1 MRIRTYKPEFFTHP
15 LLADLDRNSK
25 LPVRISLMG
34 LWSCSDREGRFKWDA
49 RRLGAQIL
57 PYEQID
63 FEIILNILVE
73 NEFIVKYVVDGKTY
87 GFVPSFSR
95 HQVINNREQESS
107 LPPYQQLDLFSTE
120 LTRVNTGESTRES
133 TGESTRADACSG
145 EGKGKEGR
153 KEGRVEEI
161 EIDLPYESEEFRE
174 AWRKWKTFR
183 KEIKKPLTNSTIKMQ
198 LKQIAAWGERMSI
211 RIIETNILNG
221 WYGLKDYSVSNVTPI
236 QMPSTQIYRKP
247 QTSDNYGI

>member
-15 LLADLDRNSK
+15 LLADLDRISQ

-57 PYEQID
+57 PYDHID
-63 FEIILNILVE
+63 FEIILNILAE
-73 NEFIVKYVVDGKTY
+73 NKFIVKYEVDGKVY
-87 GFVPSFSR
+87 GFVPSFGR

-107 LPPYQQLDLFSTE
+107 LPPFQQPDLFSAE
-120 LTRVNTGESTRES
+120 LTRVNTCESTRES

-145 EGKGKEGR
+145 EGKEGKGR

-161 EIDLPYESEEFRE
+161 EIDLPFESEGFRE
-174 AWRKWKTFR
+174 AWNSWVTYR
-183 KEIKKPLTNSTIKMQ
+183 KEKKKKLTPSTIKLQ
-198 LKQIAAWGERMSI
+198 LKKLESIGEVRAIEMIRNSI
-211 RIIETNILNG
+211 LKSYEGLYEENI
-221 WYGLKDYSVSNVTPI
+221 SRVTPI
-236 QMPSTQIYRKP
+236 QMPSTQIFRKP
-247 QTSDNYGI
+247 QTSDQYGI

>member
-63 FEIILNILVE
+63 FEVILKILTD
-73 NEFIVKYVVDGKTY
+73 NEFIVKYEVDGKTY
-87 GFVPSFSR
+87 GFVPSFGR

-107 LPPYQQLDLFSTE
+107 LPPYHQPDLFSSD
-120 LTRVNTGESTRES
+120 LTRVNTGEST
-133 TGESTRADACSG
+133 GETTRADACSG
-145 EGKGKEGR
+145 EGKEGKRKGR
-153 KEGRVEEI
+153 KEGGAVAL
-161 EIDLPYESEEFRE
+161 DLPFESEEFRD
-174 AWRKWKTFR
+174 AWQSWETYR
-183 KEIKKPLTNSTIKMQ
+183 KEKKKPLTQSTIKLQ
-198 LKQIAAWGERMSI
+198 LKKIEGIGEARAIEMITNSI
-211 RIIETNILNG
+211 LKSYEGLYEENI
-221 WYGLKDYSVSNVTPI
+221 SRVTPI

>member
-63 FEIILNILVE
+63 FEIILNMLVE

-120 LTRVNTGESTRES
+120 LTRVNTGESTEES
-133 TGESTRADACSG
+133 GRADACSG
-145 EGKGKEGR
+145 EGKGR
-153 KEGRVEEI
+153 KEGKGKDRRVNA
-161 EIDLPYESEEFRE
+161 IDLPYQSEEFKK
-174 AWRKWKTFR
+174 AWDDWVTHR
-183 KEIKKPLTNSTIKMQ
+183 KEKRKKLTPSTMKMQ
-198 LKQIAAWGERMSI
+198 LKKLESIGEIRAIKMISYSI
-211 RIIETNILNG
+211 EKG
-221 WYGLKDYSVSNVTPI
+221 WEGLFEENVSNVTAI
-236 QMPSTQIYRKP
+236 NVPSSQIFRKP
-247 QTSDNYGI
+247 QTSDQYGI

>member
-63 FEIILNILVE
+63 FEIILNILAE
-73 NEFIVKYVVDGKTY
+73 NEFIIKYIVDGKAY

-107 LPPYQQLDLFSTE
+107 LPPYQQLDLFSSD

-133 TGESTRADACSG
+133 TGGNTRADACSG
-145 EGKGKEGR
+145 EGKER
-153 KEGRVEEI
+153 KEGKGKDSRVTAV
-161 EIDLPYESEEFRE
+161 DLPFQSEEFAE
-174 AWRKWKTFR
+174 AWNDWVVYR
-183 KEIKKPLTNSTIKMQ
+183 KEKKKKLTPSTIKMQ
-198 LKQIAAWGERMSI
+198 LKKLGGVGEIRAIRMIAYSI
-211 RIIETNILNG
+211 EKG
-221 WYGLKDYSVSNVTPI
+221 WEGLFEENVSNVTAI
-236 QMPSTQIYRKP
+236 NVPSSQIFRKP
-247 QTSDNYGI
+247 QTSDQYGI